1 MIGAQPRVRIV
12 IVNWNGGD
20 QLVLAVNAVCAS
32 RLTAGV
38 AIEVTVVDNGSL
50 DNSLSWLRQE
60 DVAGTLALI
69 ELGKNTG
76 FAHACNVGA
85 SDFSGEF
92 LLFLNPDTRV
102 EPDSIQQAI
111 AVFEDDA
118 AGAIGIV
125 GIQSIGDGDQIQQT
139 CARFPSARHF
149 LNEALGFASLAPRWF
164 PGLHRR
170 DFDHAGSRVVDHV
183 IGAFYL
189 VRTKLFRRL
198 GGFDE
203 RFFVYLEDLDFSRR
217 AKDAGCSCF
226 FLADARMYHKGGGA
240 SETVKDRRLFYS
252 LRSRIFYVFKHLSLP
267 SAWLVT
273 IATLGVEP
281 FPRLVRGLLRGSA
294 EEVRNTARAFG
305 MLYRALPKILA
316 AT

>member
-1 MIGAQPRVRIV
+1 MIEAQPRVRIV

-20 QLVLAVNAVCAS
+20 QLVRAVNAVWAS
-32 RLTAGV
+32 HLTAGV
-38 AIEVTVVDNGSL
+38 TIEVTVVDNGSL

-60 DVAGTLALI
+60 DVAGTLGLV
-69 ELGKNTG
+69 ELGTNTG
-76 FAHACNVGA
+76 FAHGCNVGA
-85 SDFSGEF
+85 SNFSGEL

-102 EPDSIQQAI
+102 ALDSIQRAI
-111 AVFEDDA
+111 AVLKNDT
-118 AGAIGIV
+118 AGTIGIV
-125 GIQSIGDGDQIQQT
+125 GIQSVGDGDQIQQT
-139 CARFPSARHF
+139 CARFPTARHL
-149 LNEALGFASLAPRWF
+149 LNEALGFASLAPRMF
-164 PGLHRR
+164 PGVHRR
-170 DFDHAGSRVVDHV
+170 DFNHAQSQVVDHV

-189 VRTKLFRRL
+189 VRTELFRHL
-198 GGFDE
+198 NGFDE

-217 AKDAGCSCF
+217 AKEAGYSCF

-240 SETVKDRRLFYS
+240 SEAVKDRRLFYS
-252 LRSRIFYVFKHLSLP
+252 LRSRILYAFKHLSRP